1 LRRALKIGDCGVA
14 LLDPNLSKL
23 PRNPEAMKTR
33 YDSRSIGRERLKYQC
48 ISNYIYNYFLRIML
62 ITSFL

>member
-1 LRRALKIGDCGVA
+1 MRRALKIGDCGVA

-33 YDSRSIGRERLKYQC
+33 YDSRSIGRKWLKYQC
-48 ISNYIYNYFLRIML
+48 ISNYIYNYVIRIIF